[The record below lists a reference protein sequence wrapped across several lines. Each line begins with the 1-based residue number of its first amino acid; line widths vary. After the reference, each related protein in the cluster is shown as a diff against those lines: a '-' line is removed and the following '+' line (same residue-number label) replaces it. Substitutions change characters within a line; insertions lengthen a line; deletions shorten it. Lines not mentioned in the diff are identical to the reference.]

1 VSPLLEVLNHLAS
14 LWIAEGRAGTLRQ
27 VLLDSAGLRI
37 TLDLDT
43 AWAKGE
49 AVLRAEVTQGADGR
63 TAVTVTLEKSPAV
76 LNRAL
81 VPFREIVEQGR
92 VVFDFLPPPTV

>member
-1 VSPLLEVLNHLAS
+1 LLEVLNHLAS
-14 LWIAEGRAGTLRQ
+14 LWIAEGRGGTVRQ
-27 VLLDSAGLRI
+27 VQLDPAGLRI

-49 AVLRAEVTQGADGR
+49 AVLRAEVTTGESGR

-76 LNRAL
+76 LDRAL
-81 VPFREIVEQGR
+81 VPFREIVEKGR
-92 VVFDFLPPPTV
+92 VVIDFPLPPTV

>member
-1 VSPLLEVLNHLAS
+1 MSPLLEVLNHLAS
-14 LWIAEGRAGTLRQ
+14 LWIAERRGGAFRQ
-27 VLLDSAGLRI
+27 VQLDAEGLRV

-49 AVLRAEVTQGADGR
+49 AVLRAEVTTGKGGR

-81 VPFREIVEQGR
+81 VPFRELVEKGRIVI
-92 VVFDFLPPPTV
+92 DFPLPPVA